1 MAESQ
6 VVTVRGSASGVINEA
21 PAIPGG
27 VGRSSLAVGGAVR
40 RATGGYG
47 CHLVDDAGQTLLDL
61 NNNFTTLVHGHGHPA
76 ILEAAVR
83 ALSDGVCFGM
93 PNALEL
99 EHAELLVARFPHADQ
114 VVYANSGTE
123 AVMLALRVAR
133 ARTRKAKVLL
143 VANAYHGTGDAALAG
158 VGLGIEHGV
167 PASAQADVVAVPH
180 NDLAALRA
188 AFREHAPT
196 LAAVLLDLLPNRAGL
211 VPLSPEFVA
220 SAAELAARHGIPLI
234 VDEVISFRLDHAGHQ
249 SRYQLVP
256 DLTILGKGI
265 GGGFPVGAVVGSEDL
280 MSSLNPE
287 VSDSVE
293 HGGTFSGNPVTMAAG
308 IASLRLLD
316 APAIAS
322 LNALG
327 ARVRTALEPVARA
340 RGWEVRGIGSL
351 LRLMPGPGLGD
362 PLALARALWWAAYGR
377 GILLMPTGMLALSTP
392 MDGSVVEEIAGSL
405 DDALAEISGE
415 L

>member
-1 MAESQ
+1 
-6 VVTVRGSASGVINEA
+6 VTARGLPSGVIDQA

-27 VGRSSLAVGGAVR
+27 VGRSSLAVGGAVH
-40 RATGGYG
+40 RALGGYG
-47 CHLVDDAGQTLLDL
+47 CRLLDDAGRTLLDL

-83 ALSDGVCFGM
+83 ALGEGACFGM
-93 PNALEL
+93 PNAVEL

-114 VVYANSGTE
+114 VVYTNSGTE

-133 ARTRKAKVLL
+133 ARTRREKVLL
-143 VANAYHGTGDAALAG
+143 VANAYHGTADAALAG

-180 NDLAALRA
+180 NDVEALGA
-188 AFREHAPT
+188 AFREHTAT

-211 VPLSPEFVA
+211 LPLSADFVA
-220 SAAELAARHGIPLI
+220 SARELSARQGIPLI

-249 SRYQLVP
+249 SRYKLVP
-256 DLTILGKGI
+256 DLTVLGKGI
-265 GGGFPVGAVVGSEDL
+265 GGGFPVGAVIGSEDL
-280 MSSLNPE
+280 MSSLNPQ
-287 VSDSVE
+287 VSDTVE

-316 APAIAS
+316 AAAIDS

-327 ARVRTALEPVARA
+327 DLVRSALEPRARL
-340 RGWEVRGIGSL
+340 RGWELRGVGSL
-351 LRLMPGPGLGD
+351 LRLVPGADLGD
-362 PLALARALWWAAYGR
+362 ATALTRALWWAAYRR

-392 MDGSVVEEIAGSL
+392 MDGTVVGEIISIL
-405 DDALAEISGE
+405 DDALAEVSGE
-415 L
+415 R